1 MSIFNRKRIKIKNIA
16 RNWPFENIF
25 DDFYSFHDFDDAF
38 EDLAKSEGKH
48 YSISYHYE
56 TGMDEP
62 EINIRGNATEE
73 DINRF
78 LENTAKTFP
87 KLKKKDK
94 LLLSK
99 NGEESS
105 KKFTIEMPG
114 IGKDDIDVNL
124 ASNNVSVIAKKGNLK
139 YKKEFLLNF
148 KPEGYE
154 ISADNG
160 LIEVEF
166 FKKNKK
172 KDRKA

>member
-1 MSIFNRKRIKIKNIA
+1 MSIFNRERIKIKNIV

-114 IGKDDIDVNL
+114 IGKEDIEVKIVRKK
-124 ASNNVSVIAKKGNLK
+124 VSVTGKKGNLN
-139 YKKEFLLNF
+139 YKREFRLNF
-148 KPEGYE
+148 EPESYE
-154 ISADNG
+154 ISVDNG

-166 FKKNKK
+166 FNKK
-172 KDRKA
+172 T

>member
-1 MSIFNRKRIKIKNIA
+1 MSIFNRERIKIKNLV

-25 DDFYSFHDFDDAF
+25 DDFYIFHDFDDAF
-38 EDLAKSEGKH
+38 EDLDKSEGKH

-114 IGKDDIDVNL
+114 IGKDDIEVKIVRKK
-124 ASNNVSVIAKKGNLK
+124 VSVTGKKGNLS
-139 YKKEFLLNF
+139 YKREFWLNF
-148 KPEGYE
+148 EPESYE
-154 ISADNG
+154 ISVDNG

-166 FKKNKK
+166 FNKK
-172 KDRKA
+172 T